1 MDERKKK
8 RQGRNQQSE
17 VGVLV
22 VAQWVKNLTS
32 IHEDMGFFCFVLFCF
47 VFLLFL
53 GPLPR
58 HMEIPRLG
66 VESEL

>member
-1 MDERKKK
+1 MPRERPKEIEKKK
-8 RQGRNQQSE
+8 KSY
-17 VGVLV
+17 GVPI
-22 VAQWVKNLTS
+22 VARWLTNLTS

-66 VESEL
+66 VQSEL